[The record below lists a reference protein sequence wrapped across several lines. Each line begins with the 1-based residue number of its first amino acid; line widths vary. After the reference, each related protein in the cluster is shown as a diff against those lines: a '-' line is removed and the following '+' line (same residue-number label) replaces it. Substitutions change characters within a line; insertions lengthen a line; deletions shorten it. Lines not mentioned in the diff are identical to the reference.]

1 MKKGKEI
8 KLNSRKN
15 YNISFG
21 SVNNKEPKTAYLN
34 ITGWAEPISEDLFD
48 YNKIIRD
55 FNKKIKQHLYQE
67 FSNQLSEHFF
77 DDKIIVDFDIKE
89 SGIKFGKRSFMS
101 CEITLYSNN
110 ELPVNDDYMK
120 NMMHNIYS
128 HIIKNVFE
136 SNEIFDFYKKKK

>member
-101 CEITLYSNN
+101 YEITIFLKN
-110 ELPVNDDYMK
+110 EIQINSDIMKPIVDYLT
-120 NMMHNIYS
+120 NQILD
-128 HIIKNVFE
+128 NVFE
-136 SNEIFDFYKKKK
+136 VNKNFKFYNKKR